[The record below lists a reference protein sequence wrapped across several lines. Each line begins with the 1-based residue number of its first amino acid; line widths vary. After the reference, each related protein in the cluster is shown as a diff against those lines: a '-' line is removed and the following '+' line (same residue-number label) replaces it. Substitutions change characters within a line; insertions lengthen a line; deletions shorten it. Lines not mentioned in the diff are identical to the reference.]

1 MAAPLKK
8 VDLLLEED
16 LVNRLNEEAD
26 ARQVS
31 LSELVSTLLSRDLK
45 PVQDPQAVL
54 ERIRRLRK
62 AAGPMPD
69 SALVVRESRDQ
80 GW

>member
-1 MAAPLKK
+1 MATPLKK

-16 LVNRLNEEAD
+16 LVDRLNKEAN

-31 LSELVSTLLSRDLK
+31 LSELVGTLLSRDLSQ
-45 PVQDPQAVL
+45 PRDLRTVV
-54 ERIRRLRK
+54 EHIRSLRK
-62 AAGPMPD
+62 ALGPMPD
-69 SALVVRESRDQ
+69 STDIIRESRDK

>member
-16 LVNRLNEEAD
+16 LVNRLNEEAE
-26 ARQVS
+26 ARRVS
-31 LSELVSTLLSRDLK
+31 LSELVGTLLSRDLSQ
-45 PVQDPQAVL
+45 PRDPKAVL

-69 SALVVRESRDQ
+69 SALVVRESRDR